1 MTTQPLP
8 GWPAETGEQGTQ
20 PNSAPVPGRP
30 TRPLT
35 SVRVRPVPD
44 REPAPVH
51 GPTDRVDP
59 DHHQPMLLLVPT
71 GATRAADSATA
82 AATGPAT
89 GTATRPDGA
98 AESARRDGHEPA
110 GTAEAADPARA
121 HGSRGRW
128 APGAPTHL
136 RAVTR
141 RDDFG
146 PRPTSTDDLPEPRG
160 WAGQMPLTTHQV
172 VSGLRPPTQLARFV
186 APPVYESMV
195 RRRATTA
202 RRHLAPVR
210 PTRVRA
216 VVASEPRDG
225 VVDASVVLFD
235 GHRAQAVAMRMTGV
249 DGRWLVTELQIV
261 G

>member
-20 PNSAPVPGRP
+20 PNSAPAPAPGRP
-30 TRPLT
+30 SNPLR

-44 REPAPVH
+44 RDPAPVH
-51 GPTDRVDP
+51 GPTERGDP

-71 GATRAADSATA
+71 GARASGAADSAVSTA
-82 AATGPAT
+82 ETEHRG
-89 GTATRPDGA
+89 
-98 AESARRDGHEPA
+98 GHAPA
-110 GTAEAADPARA
+110 GTAEAARVP
-121 HGSRGRW
+121 GSRGRW
-128 APGAPTHL
+128 APGGPAHL

-146 PRPTSTDDLPEPRG
+146 PRPTSTVDLPEPRG
-160 WAGQMPLTTHQV
+160 WAGQMALTTHQV
-172 VSGLRPPTQLARFV
+172 VSGLRSPTQLARFV

-195 RRRATTA
+195 RRRATAA

-261 G
+261 E

>member
-8 GWPAETGEQGTQ
+8 GWARETGEQGTP
-20 PNSAPVPGRP
+20 PNSAPVPGRS

-44 REPAPVH
+44 REPAPVP

-82 AATGPAT
+82 AAS
-89 GTATRPDGA
+89 GTAARPDGT
-98 AESARRDGHEPA
+98 AESEHRGGHEPS
-110 GTAEAADPARA
+110 GTAETADPARVP
-121 HGSRGRW
+121 GSRGRW
-128 APGAPTHL
+128 APGGPAHL

-146 PRPTSTDDLPEPRG
+146 PRPTSTVDLPEPRG
-160 WAGQMPLTTHQV
+160 WAGQMALTTHQV
-172 VSGLRPPTQLARFV
+172 VSGLRSPTQLARFV

-195 RRRATTA
+195 RRRATAA

-261 G
+261 E